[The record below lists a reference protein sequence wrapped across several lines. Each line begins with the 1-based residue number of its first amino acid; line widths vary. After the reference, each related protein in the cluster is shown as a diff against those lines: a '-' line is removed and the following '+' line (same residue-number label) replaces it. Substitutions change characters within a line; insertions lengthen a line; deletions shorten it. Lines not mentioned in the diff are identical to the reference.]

1 MDPLNK
7 TERNTSLF
15 NFIAVYIIVLMLPL
29 CLAFWVGKK
38 YPSGG
43 GNQKAV
49 SEQKILA
56 DEMSATQVFIKK
68 MEEIDSQRPQEGASN
83 ETWNAWIQGA
93 EQQNN
98 DFRTRVDKFQKNN
111 TYTGIRLTMRDNA
124 CSSLYRVN
132 IERKNYLDKRT
143 ALLRERD
150 ETAEL
155 ERLKSENARL
165 ASEKQGLQNNV
176 NMLTAQLAQSAANR
190 PAPAAP
196 VASAGGGGGGS
207 GKEVEN
213 LKWELKYSD
222 ANCKKTQADMLEEYN
237 ARQKRR
243 QLYTVAKK
251 NFELIS
257 AGTGATYA
265 LQQLAT
271 TKVEEIE
278 KVMNRL

>member
-15 NFIAVYIIVLMLPL
+15 NFIAVYVIVLALPL
-29 CLAFWVGKK
+29 FLAFWTGKK
-38 YPSGG
+38 YPAGG

-49 SEQKILA
+49 SEQKALA
-56 DEMSATQVFIKK
+56 DEMTATQVFIKK

-98 DFRTRVDKFQKNN
+98 DFRARVDKFQKNN
-111 TYTGIRLTMRDNA
+111 AFTGIRLTMRDNA

-143 ALLRERD
+143 ALLRERN

-155 ERLKSENARL
+155 ERLKAENARL
-165 ASEKQGLQNNV
+165 NSDKQNLQNNV
-176 NMLTAQLAQSAANR
+176 NMLMAQAAGR
-190 PAPAAP
+190 PAPAP
-196 VASAGGGGGGS
+196 VAASPGAGGGGGA
-207 GKEVEN
+207 GKDVES
-213 LKWELKYSD
+213 LRWELKFSD

-237 ARQKRR
+237 ARPKRK
-243 QLYTVAKK
+243 QLYAVAKK
-251 NFELIS
+251 NFELITNATS
-257 AGTGATYA
+257 GPTYA
-265 LQQLAT
+265 IQQLANA
-271 TKVEEIE
+271 KLEEIDR
-278 KVMNRL
+278 VMSRL